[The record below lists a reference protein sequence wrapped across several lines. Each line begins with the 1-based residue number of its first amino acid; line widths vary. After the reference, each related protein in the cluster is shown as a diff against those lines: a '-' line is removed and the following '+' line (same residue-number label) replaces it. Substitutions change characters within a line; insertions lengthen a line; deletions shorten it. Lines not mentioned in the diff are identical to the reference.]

1 MRKLISLVLG
11 LAVSA
16 TLVGCGDKGGGSG
29 GGGSG
34 GGGGGSPAGTWVLD
48 GGALKDAM
56 MPKLKAQF
64 EKSKKELDGM
74 PAEQRAMMEK
84 MMPSLDKMAEGA
96 LELFGKMTV
105 EIVLKD
111 GGEFTYSASMPGE
124 STETGKGTWKL
135 DGEKVVTT
143 LTEKGGK
150 PAEAKDQE
158 KAPPLKWKGGKLI
171 VEDDDMTLPLKRK

>member
-29 GGGSG
+29 GGGAS
-34 GGGGGSPAGTWVLD
+34 GGGGGSPVGTWVLD
-48 GGALKDAM
+48 GAAVKDAM
-56 MPKLKAQF
+56 MPKIKEEYDKGRKQF
-64 EKSKKELDGM
+64 EGM
-74 PAEQRAMMEK
+74 PAEQREMAEK
-84 MMPSLDKMAEGA
+84 MMPSLEKMAEGM
-96 LELFGKMTV
+96 LEMFGKMTV

-111 GGEFTYSASMPGE
+111 GGEFTYSAAMPGE
-124 STETGKGTWKL
+124 SAETGKGTWKL
-135 DGEKVVTT
+135 DGDKVVTT

-150 PAEAKDQE
+150 PAEAKDQA

-171 VEDDDMTLPLKRK
+171 VEDEGMTLPLKRK